1 MHHLLNT
8 KLAAIRDGT
17 GPKEFILADARDA
30 DMAWGIASPG
40 QGWPAA
46 KDAPQR
52 SMQAFH
58 QEIRDVVKQGII
70 DIMLASVSTMSL
82 LAHEEHLFEGTNV
95 TPAIRANDTSDV
107 WCGRGMRYRE
117 SASRP
122 FSTCYLEEAQHG
134 IIGAAAGR
142 PVVNLGLYSMTF
154 NNDLEAD
161 RESLEA
167 FRRFRADATRLNFR
181 YFLEVF
187 APNIDAGIAPENIP
201 GFVNDH
207 IVRTLAGA
215 ARSAWPEF
223 LKIPFFGPKAL
234 EELVN
239 YDSSMVVG
247 VLGGSSGTTF
257 DAFKLIAE
265 AQKHGARVALF
276 GRKIKDAED
285 PLAFIAFLRRIVE
298 GEVTPE
304 EAVKAYHGELQ
315 GKKIAPR
322 RPLDDDLQLTAAEMS
337 YAR

>member
-1 MHHLLNT
+1 MNQRLLS
-8 KLAAIRDGT
+8 KLEAIRHGKGDR
-17 GPKEFILADARDA
+17 EFILADARDA

-40 QGWPAA
+40 QGWPAD
-46 KDAPQR
+46 KNAPMR
-52 SMQAFH
+52 SMGAFRE
-58 QEIRDVVKQGII
+58 EIRAVVRQGLIDV
-70 DIMLASVSTMSL
+70 MLASVSTMSL
-82 LAHEEHLFEGTNV
+82 LAHKERLFDESDV
-95 TPAIRANDTSDV
+95 TPAIRANDTTDV

-117 SASRP
+117 KPSLP
-122 FSTCYLEEAQHG
+122 FTSCYLGEVQHDNL
-134 IIGAAAGR
+134 GAAAGR

-154 NNDLEAD
+154 NNHLEAD
-161 RESLEA
+161 RHSLA
-167 FRRFRADATRLNFR
+167 QFRVFRAEAQKRNFR

-187 APNIDAGIAPENIP
+187 APNVDARISPKDIP

-207 IVRTLAGA
+207 IVRTLAGVS
-215 ARSAWPEF
+215 RTSWPEF
-223 LKIPFFGPKAL
+223 LKIPYFGPAAL

-239 YDSSMVVG
+239 YDHTMVVG
-247 VLGGSSGTTF
+247 VLGGSSGTTY

-298 GEVTPE
+298 GEISPE

-315 GKKIAPR
+315 GKHIKPR
-322 RPLDDDLQLTAAEMS
+322 RELAEDQLLTAAEMS